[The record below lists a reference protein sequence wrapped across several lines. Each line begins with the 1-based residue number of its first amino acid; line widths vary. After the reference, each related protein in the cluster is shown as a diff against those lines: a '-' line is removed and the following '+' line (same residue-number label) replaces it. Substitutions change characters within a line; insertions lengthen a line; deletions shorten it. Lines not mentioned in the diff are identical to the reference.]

1 MKAYVNIRLN
11 GAVCKSCCDRD
22 DRGCCDADVLAGV
35 SVEFWPYSHLF
46 KQRVLAPEVF
56 ERARE
61 HNLAP
66 LASAQTDAA
75 GRAASEFEIEKVSS
89 LAVIVRLEGTQ
100 PAAIVL
106 GVIRQA
112 EWDLG
117 MGAASVYKSWH
128 LSKLMW
134 SRLREA
140 CGVYLICGRV
150 HDAAGA
156 AFAGLRVTARDVDLL
171 SADDFLGTAVS
182 DEQGCFR
189 IEYRPEDFQERILC
203 VRSDLRADLVFE
215 VEQMVEGNMVV
226 IYNET
231 AEQARKNVPAIFCV
245 ELEVDPVVEVGEP
258 RPETVKADV
267 VVSITQ
273 ALTVPD
279 SGPQGPVR
287 ADEFSIVG
295 VYDVDWLLEPR
306 FQRLLDN
313 MAASP
318 GAFKTVRFFG
328 SLSSGTLENTVS
340 SPPSGGIVWP
350 NPGAPMDFST
360 TLRALEALTSRG
372 LIPFVVLSFF
382 PPAVS
387 ASPTVPPASY
397 DNWKR
402 LVQGFLDTLVADPRF
417 GAAAISNWWFEVWN
431 EPNIAGFWSG
441 SFDDYLNFYQ
451 ATSEAVIASGHT
463 IRLGGPAIAYLSPGG
478 RTLMEIFLSFLS
490 ENSGVKCDFIS
501 LHRKGAF
508 GPDEPQLN
516 RPVNDAEEVANLM
529 RSINRARF
537 RGVPII
543 NNEADMRAGFDTPY
557 EPRMHEKFPAWL
569 SGVAIAYDALSS
581 QFSDDDYRF
590 LAASDNANQQLILNL
605 FDGRRSIMAR
615 ASASPRD
622 LFKLPVYDFYEF
634 LRLLGD
640 RHGQFVSGG
649 ANYYPNTE
657 LFHAITVA
665 DTHVGSIFSIHP
677 RTTETPRAW
686 TLNYTIQGI
695 GWPRVNVARFQID
708 RNRSNSYTA
717 AGRMLS
723 IPYPGA
729 AAASAIRQA
738 QELTVFAPI
747 QQNVALTGGEFHDSF
762 NIDPYTVMLYW
773 ITPFLPDAPAD
784 PVWIEATVEDGNVIL
799 RWQPNREPFFYT
811 YEVFWM
817 NDQPHGPLLTPTPLR
832 AAMWV
837 DTAPPSGTRV
847 YGVRAVSASGV
858 ASAIVN
864 SPPVTI

>member
-1 MKAYVNIRLN
+1 MRAYVNIRLN
-11 GAVCKSCCDRD
+11 GTVCKSCCDRD
-22 DRGCCDADVLAGV
+22 GRGCCAADVLAGV
-35 SVEFWPYSHLF
+35 LIEFWPYSHLF
-46 KQRVLAPEVF
+46 KRRVLGPDVF

-61 HNLAP
+61 HNLAA

-75 GRAASEFEIEKVSS
+75 GCAVAEFEIEKISS
-89 LAVIVRLEGTQ
+89 VAVIARLEGDQ

-117 MGAASVYKSWH
+117 MGAASVYKNWH
-128 LSKLMW
+128 LSKLLW

-140 CGVYLICGRV
+140 CGLYLICGRV
-150 HDAAGA
+150 HDATGA
-156 AFAGLRVTARDVDLL
+156 PLGGLRVTARDVDLL

-203 VRSDLRADLVFE
+203 FRTDLRADLVFE
-215 VEQMVEGNMVV
+215 VEQLVEGSMVV
-226 IYNET
+226 IYSET
-231 AEQARKNVPAIFCV
+231 AEQVRKNVSAIFCV
-245 ELEVDPVVEVGEP
+245 ELEVDPVVELGEP

-273 ALTVPD
+273 ALTVPE

-328 SLSSGTLENTVS
+328 SLNSGTLENTVS

-350 NPGAPMDFST
+350 NPGAPMDFSV

-372 LIPFVVLSFF
+372 LIPFIVLSFF

-387 ASPTVPPASY
+387 SYPITPPGSY

-402 LVQGFLDTLVADPRF
+402 LVQGFLDALVADPRF

-431 EPNIAGFWSG
+431 EPNITGFWYG
-441 SFDDYLNFYQ
+441 VFDDYLNLYK
-451 ATSEAVIASGHT
+451 ATSEAVVASGHT
-463 IRLGGPAIAYLSPGG
+463 IRLGGPALAYFNDGPYF
-478 RTLMEIFLSFLS
+478 MERFLRFLSAHP
-490 ENSGVKCDFIS
+490 EVKCDFIS

-508 GPDEPQLN
+508 DPADEPQLN
-516 RPVNDAEEVANLM
+516 RVVDAAEEVANMM
-529 RSINRARF
+529 RSIDRARF
-537 RGVPII
+537 RGLPIV
-543 NNEADMRAGFDTPY
+543 NNEADMKVGFDIPY

-569 SGVAIAYDALSS
+569 SGLTIAYDALSS
-581 QFSDDDYRF
+581 QFRDDDYRF
-590 LAASDNANQQLILNL
+590 LAASDDANQQLIQNL

-640 RHGQFVSGG
+640 RHGRFVSGG

-665 DTHVGSIFSIHP
+665 DTHIGSIFSIHP

-686 TLNYTIQGI
+686 TLNYTLRDI
-695 GWPRVNVARFQID
+695 GWPQVNVARFQID

-723 IPYPGA
+723 MPYPAA

-747 QQNVALTGGEFHDSF
+747 QQNVTLTGGVFRDSF
-762 NIDPYTVMLYW
+762 TIDPYAVMLYW
-773 ITPFLPDAPAD
+773 ITPFIPDAPAD

-817 NDQPHGPLLTPTPLR
+817 NDNPHGPLLTPMPLR

-837 DTAPPSGTRV
+837 DTAPPRGTRI